1 MPRARKPAL
10 APVEMMRLGFQTSM
24 MMAEAQMVIAMR
36 LMGMAGGWTVGP
48 KENSVMVAEKST
60 AIVASG
66 MAAGRAIAAG
76 ASPHGVALAALKPIR
91 AKTRANARRLT
102 KGGPKL
108 PG

>member
-1 MPRARKPAL
+1 MAYGFKPNQ
-10 APVEMMRLGFQTSM
+10 MMRLGLQTSM

-36 LMGMAGGWTVGP
+36 LMGMAGGWKVGP
-48 KENSVMVAEKST
+48 EENTRMVAEKST
-60 AIVASG
+60 AMVASS
-66 MAAGRAIAAG
+66 MAAGRAMMSG
-76 ASPHGVALAALKPIR
+76 ASPQAVALAALRPIR